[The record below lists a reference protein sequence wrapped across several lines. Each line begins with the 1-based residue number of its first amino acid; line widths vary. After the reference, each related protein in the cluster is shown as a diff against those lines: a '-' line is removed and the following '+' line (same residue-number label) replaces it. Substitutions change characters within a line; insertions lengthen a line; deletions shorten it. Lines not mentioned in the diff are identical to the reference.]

1 MSSFQDLRIPPA
13 ARLAVQQVENVVVLH
28 SRFNEALVSAVQTVM
43 QMVDLRMSSGVLLM
57 ADSGMGK
64 TLLMSLVT
72 RQLLSQ
78 NNFLSGDRPVLSIS
92 LDSIVDVH
100 KLAAKVFSAVGYPMF
115 PSRPNLES
123 ITEMIDR
130 AIERLQPL
138 ALLIDEGQHLCE
150 GNRDLTARTATD
162 WLKVRMDRHRLP
174 IVICGTKALE
184 RIEGINPQFISR
196 ASVHQV
202 IESIEYGR
210 EWLQLVHGFVDGVSA
225 SDLSVLREAAVSR
238 KLNSASL
245 GNLRRLKKLLI
256 NSCICTSATGVQKV
270 TTEHL
275 SQGYDSAFGAAF
287 GVPNPFRS
295 T

>member
-1 MSSFQDLRIPPA
+1 MSSSQDLRIPPA

-64 TLLMSLVT
+64 TLLMSLVM
-72 RQLLSQ
+72 RQLMSQ

-92 LDSIVDVH
+92 LDSIVDVY

-123 ITEMIDR
+123 VTEMIDR

-270 TTEHL
+270 TIEHL
-275 SQGYDSAFGAAF
+275 SQ
-287 GVPNPFRS
+287 
-295 T
+295 